1 MIVQPPP
8 ASGMAVDLWYKG
20 AFYPCCVAD
29 VQGIQLET
37 LPALETLPELLIE
50 TLPALETL
58 PELLME
64 TLPEPIASSGL
75 SVARGGFG

>member
-1 MIVQPPP
+1 
-8 ASGMAVDLWYKG
+8 MAVDLWYKG

-37 LPALETLPELLIE
+37 LPALETLPELL
-50 TLPALETL
+50 
-58 PELLME
+58 ME